1 PKDLIFSILMLC
13 VSAVA
18 AVMWWQS
25 AASGLE
31 ALSFITG
38 AACVWLTVKENA
50 WNFPISLLNV
60 STFCFVFF
68 QSRLFADASLQVV
81 YFILTL
87 VGWYLW
93 LYGGTHRTALRVA
106 RASRHESSLVL
117 LSVAAMTLLFW
128 STLRYIGGSAS
139 FWDALTTA
147 ICLGA
152 QWLLNRK
159 RLENWILW
167 IVADCIYVPLYLY
180 KQLYLTSLLYAV
192 FLVMAGIGLA
202 QWRATWRRQGRAS
215 DETPVPQEAAA

>member
-1 PKDLIFSILMLC
+1 
-13 VSAVA
+13 
-18 AVMWWQS
+18 
-25 AASGLE
+25 
-31 ALSFITG
+31 
-38 AACVWLTVKENA
+38 
-50 WNFPISLLNV
+50 
-60 STFCFVFF
+60 
-68 QSRLFADASLQVV
+68 
-81 YFILTL
+81 
-87 VGWYLW
+87 
-93 LYGGTHRTALRVA
+93 
-106 RASRHESSLVL
+106 
-117 LSVAAMTLLFW
+117 MTLLFW

-159 RLENWILW
+159 RLENWIFW

-215 DETPVPQEAAA
+215 DETPVPQESAA